1 MEVGN
6 QSWAEYTWSS
16 LSKTKFGH
24 DEAVSSFLMANVIV
38 NGVTIEY
45 EVCGTG
51 EPMLFV
57 MGLGGQLTEWPDDFV
72 QLFVD
77 RGFQVIRFDNRDIGL
92 STQTDWE
99 PPSRGK
105 IIRSLITRRP
115 LKDVGYTVRDMADDA
130 AGLLDSL
137 GISSC
142 HVMGVSMGG
151 MISQELAICHP
162 AKVRS
167 LCSIMSNT
175 GDRKNGGIARTLIAK
190 FARQQ
195 PATRE
200 NAVEVAVDTFAAIS
214 GPHFDADE
222 YRLVAESAVA
232 RSFAPAGMA
241 RQTAAIA
248 GSRDRTA
255 LLGSISVPTLV
266 VHGLIDQLV
275 QPSGGIA
282 TTKAIPA
289 ARLLAFADM
298 AHDLPRTRWHEM
310 CDEIIR
316 NAERA
321 AAEPVS

>member
-1 MEVGN
+1 
-6 QSWAEYTWSS
+6 
-16 LSKTKFGH
+16 
-24 DEAVSSFLMANVIV
+24 MANVNV

-45 EVCGTG
+45 EVHGTG
-51 EPMLFV
+51 EPLLFV
-57 MGLGGQLTEWPDDFV
+57 MGLGGQLTAWPDDFV

-92 STQTDWE
+92 STQTAWE
-99 PPSRGK
+99 PPSQGK
-105 IIRSLITRRP
+105 MMRSFITRRP
-115 LKDVGYTVRDMADDA
+115 LKDVGYTVPDMADDA

-151 MISQELAICHP
+151 MISQELAIRHP

-175 GDRKNGGIARTLIAK
+175 GDRKNGGIARALIPK
-190 FARQQ
+190 FARQK

-200 NAVEVAVDTFAAIS
+200 TAVDAAVDTFAAIS
-214 GPHFDADE
+214 GPHFDADD
-222 YRLVAESAVA
+222 YRLLAEAAVT
-232 RSFAPAGMA
+232 RSFTPAGLA

-255 LLGSISVPTLV
+255 LLGAISVPTLV
-266 VHGLIDQLV
+266 IHGLIDQLV

-282 TTKAIPA
+282 TTKAIPS

-298 AHDLPRTRWHEM
+298 AHDLPRPRWQEM
-310 CDEIIR
+310 CDEIVR

-321 AAEPVS
+321 AAVPIG

>member
-1 MEVGN
+1 
-6 QSWAEYTWSS
+6 
-16 LSKTKFGH
+16 
-24 DEAVSSFLMANVIV
+24 MANLSV
-38 NGVTIEY
+38 NDITIDY
-45 EVCGTG
+45 EVLGSG

-57 MGLGGQLTEWPDDFV
+57 MGLGGQLTAWPDDFV
-72 QLFVD
+72 QLFLD

-99 PPSRGK
+99 PPSHGK
-105 IIRSLITRRP
+105 MMRSFISRRI
-115 LKDVGYTVRDMADDA
+115 LRDVGYTVPDMADDA
-130 AGLLDSL
+130 AGLLDAL
-137 GISSC
+137 DISSC
-142 HVMGVSMGG
+142 HVMGISMGG
-151 MISQELAICHP
+151 MISQELAIRHP

-175 GDRKNGGIARTLIAK
+175 GDRKNGGIAATLIPK
-190 FARQQ
+190 IARQK

-200 NAVEVAVDTFAAIS
+200 TAVEAAVDTFTAIS

-222 YRLVAESAVA
+222 YRLVAHADVT
-232 RSFAPAGMA
+232 RSFTPDGVA

-255 LLGSISVPTLV
+255 LLGSVSVPTLV
-266 VHGLIDQLV
+266 IHGLIDPLV

-282 TTKAIPA
+282 TTKAIPN

-298 AHDLPRTRWHEM
+298 AHDLPRPRWQEM
-310 CDEIIR
+310 CDAIVR

-321 AAEPVS
+321 VAPPVE